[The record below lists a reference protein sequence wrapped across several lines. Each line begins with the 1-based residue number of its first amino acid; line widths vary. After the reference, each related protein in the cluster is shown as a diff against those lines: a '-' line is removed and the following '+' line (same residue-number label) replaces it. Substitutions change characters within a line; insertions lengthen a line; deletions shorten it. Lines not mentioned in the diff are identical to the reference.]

1 MNSVLFSPVISTK
14 DITLDDCYYPNNAH
28 SYPIVVPLI
37 FHSYSMTTPFISNY
51 IIYHSRRPIIADDQL
66 IFMFNQFTVSLISS

>member
-1 MNSVLFSPVISTK
+1 MNSVLFSPVISPN

-28 SYPIVVPLI
+28 SYPIVI
-37 FHSYSMTTPFISNY
+37 HSYSMTTPFISNY
-51 IIYHSRRPIIADDQL
+51 IIYHGRRPIIADDQL